1 MLRIYT
7 AGSFPVDGTA
17 PYTRKSDISTPTAPE
32 QRYDQVQFS
41 SCLDQ
46 TARRL
51 KETVGHISQEIRTQ
65 TTSQDL
71 EQLRRQVL
79 SGEYQPNPQ
88 EIAARMLLMTEDG

>member
-17 PYTRKSDISTPTAPE
+17 PYTRKSDVSVPTVPE

-41 SCLDQ
+41 SCLDK

-51 KETVGHISQEIRTQ
+51 KEAVGRISQEVRTQ
-65 TTSQDL
+65 TTAQDL
-71 EQLRRQVL
+71 EQLRHQVL

-88 EIAARMLLMTEDG
+88 EIATRMQLITEG